1 MNDKIKGIL
10 WLVAASVGFSLMGAF
25 VKLSGD
31 LLSYLGYIIIFFA
44 SYYIF
49 VKAKVK
55 QIQ

>member
-44 SYYIF
+44 SYYMF